1 MTLTISVVASI
12 LVIAALIASPDAYS
26 TKNNDVLDECKCEK
40 PHTLT
45 VLFDAPDGAPIDT
58 TYRVE
63 IFKKLDDRDDEGKQ
77 LGDSILV
84 MDNGNITVFASN
96 FGKDKLESN
105 TAFVIYEVDA
115 PEDADPVALL
125 EIHTSC
131 SKPLFK
137 DMVVD
142 DSETTNN
149 GFKLI
154 VVDGLSGDPALPSI
168 PIAEP
173 IACEDEKKKST
184 GTITVKKALTNDNGG
199 TAIFSDFEIT
209 VTNENGDPFDLVQ
222 IGESSIFSIDVPA
235 GTYKL
240 SETVADSFIGK
251 YTTVL
256 IAGDTGCPST
266 VDEVFTIKKNKNLSC
281 TIYNDDN
288 GTGDNGEVEPGN
300 IFHVGTTKF
309 DNDAGDV
316 VGSCDIANLELPC
329 MFIDGMDLI
338 NIVPDL
344 KPGETVGVSTLI
356 LFSTVALDV
365 NDVTMEDPN
374 GIALCSFV
382 GLGTLNDLSMPPEI
396 VPVAPSFKFECSTL
410 VSSSAQFRISYALI
424 ETLIPPNVL

>member
-12 LVIAALIASPDAYS
+12 LVIGALIASPDAYS
-26 TKNNDVLDECKCEK
+26 AKNNDVLDECKCEK

-240 SETVADSFIGK
+240 SEILPDPDSKGT

-256 IAGDTGCPST
+256 IAGDTGCPSMLE
-266 VDEVFTIKKNKNLSC
+266 EVFTIKKNKNLSC
-281 TIYNDDN
+281 TIYNDDKS
-288 GTGDNGEVEPGN
+288 TGSGGLNDFVFQKKSLKIDHADDTLHQSCKAIPTPSPCIEIIDSANIAIVDPKLESTSTIVLFSVFGEVTSTSIIDSAPACVMSRLIPHEN
-300 IFHVGTTKF
+300 IPSAGPAAGTTLSVILECANF
-309 DNDAGDV
+309 D
-316 VGSCDIANLELPC
+316 
-329 MFIDGMDLI
+329 
-338 NIVPDL
+338 
-344 KPGETVGVSTLI
+344 T
-356 LFSTVALDV
+356 
-365 NDVTMEDPN
+365 
-374 GIALCSFV
+374 
-382 GLGTLNDLSMPPEI
+382 
-396 VPVAPSFKFECSTL
+396 
-410 VSSSAQFRISYALI
+410 
-424 ETLIPPNVL
+424 PNVYNINYVFINPINVP